1 MPAPWAVDLL
11 RRTGD
16 LEGLDGISREHLR
29 RRAPSAVSAEG
40 QFFEDRRA
48 VLLLEE
54 LAQVLSERQLQV
66 VALFLEEQAHE
77 RQTYEEI
84 GRELGMSP
92 GTVKSHVFRARNNSG
107 LSEILRPD
115 VIHSRKRPHR
125 R

>member
-1 MPAPWAVDLL
+1 M
-11 RRTGD
+11 
-16 LEGLDGISREHLR
+16 REHLR
-29 RRAPSAVSAEG
+29 GRAPSAVSAEG
-40 QFFEDRRA
+40 QFFEDQRA

-77 RQTYEEI
+77 RQAYEEI
-84 GRELGMSP
+84 GRELSMSP
-92 GTVKSHVFRARNNSG
+92 GTVKSHVFRARNNPC

-115 VIHSRKRPHR
+115 VIHPRKRPHR